1 MAAATLKPRES
12 ALRLGIRLDATY
24 ALIWAGKLEARKV
37 DGCWLIPEEAVE
49 ARRKM
54 RAQRK
59 RQAKVRKA

>member
-1 MAAATLKPRES
+1 MVAATLKPREA

-24 ALIWAGKLEARKV
+24 ALIWVGKLEARKV

-49 ARRKM
+49 AWREM

-59 RQAKVRKA
+59 RQAKVRQA

>member
-1 MAAATLKPRES
+1 MAAATLKPREA
-12 ALRLGIRLDATY
+12 ALRLGIRLDNLY
-24 ALIWAGKLEARKV
+24 RRIWEGKLQARKV